1 MPEGHVSHRNAGLW
15 HERLTG
21 HIVREARSRDP
32 RALALGIP
40 GLVEG
45 DTVAGAEARGKHHLM
60 RFASGRVL
68 HTHLRM
74 TGNWR
79 LVPAGRPVRAAGLTL
94 LLRFDHCAAVLHTCQ
109 GIRLLQPG
117 APLPPAIRGLG
128 PDLLAAAT
136 DPAGDALAAL
146 RAIDP
151 GREVGEAVMD
161 QRVVAG
167 IGNVY
172 KSEALFL
179 AGVDPWR
186 PVGSLTDDEAR
197 AIGDIAA
204 GLLRRGVAEP
214 GAITTYDPP
223 GRVWGRTRGEKWV
236 YRRAHEECRRCGTQ
250 VRSRGQGDDNRTT
263 YWCPSCQT

>member
-15 HERLTG
+15 QERLTG
-21 HIVREARSRDP
+21 HVVREARSRDP

-40 GLVEG
+40 GRLEG
-45 DTVAGAEARGKHHLM
+45 DAVTGAEARGKHHLM

-74 TGNWR
+74 TGVWR
-79 LVPAGRPVRAAGLTL
+79 LVPAGRPVRSTGLTL
-94 LLRFDHCAAVLHTCQ
+94 MLRFDHATAVLYSCQ
-109 GIRLLQPG
+109 GIRLLEPG
-117 APLPPAIRGLG
+117 EPLPPGIRALG
-128 PDLLAAAT
+128 PDLLHQAT
-136 DPAGDALAAL
+136 DPAGDTVAAL

-172 KSEALFL
+172 KSETLFL

-186 PVGSLTDDEAR
+186 PVGSLTDAEAA
-197 AIGDIAA
+197 AIGTIACD
-204 GLLRRGVAEP
+204 LLHRGVAEP
-214 GAITTYDPP
+214 GSITTYDPP
-223 GRVWGRTRGEKWV
+223 GRVWGRPRGEKWV
-236 YRRAHEECRRCGTQ
+236 YRRAREQCRRCGTP

-263 YWCPSCQT
+263 YWCPTCQT